1 MQDQVAFWKKQG
13 WTLRPV
19 SQRKKMRQSK
29 YLLSSPGHMDD
40 LALMA
45 HVQRQREKEMPQER
59 LKLNLAI
66 SFVSEVVE
74 DRTQDT
80 AAWRWAPPTARG
92 SLEIWSCL
100 ISCSSSSG
108 PQEDAHPQ
116 SKGQGSGWMAPCIW
130 SLLDILPSPYDINH
144 QVLSHARQLLD
155 LGDLAELR
163 TSMECLPTLV
173 PDSSPELVHFPIE
186 QTPK

>member
-1 MQDQVAFWKKQG
+1 
-13 WTLRPV
+13 
-19 SQRKKMRQSK
+19 MRQSK

-80 AAWRWAPPTARG
+80 AA
-92 SLEIWSCL
+92 
-100 ISCSSSSG
+100 
-108 PQEDAHPQ
+108 
-116 SKGQGSGWMAPCIW
+116 
-130 SLLDILPSPYDINH
+130 
-144 QVLSHARQLLD
+144 
-155 LGDLAELR
+155 
-163 TSMECLPTLV
+163 
-173 PDSSPELVHFPIE
+173 
-186 QTPK
+186 